1 MEQKPLHSAYSA
13 SPVLQVV
20 APLVLTFLVLV
31 LAAAI
36 ALWTGASGAL
46 VIWAMLGSVG
56 LMGATTALLQGGLY
70 GLAGLCPP
78 IYVQVRVSAYS
89 LPLQTIV
96 RSLWQPWK
104 ASNCLAPPHCCCR
117 AGLYGLAVQCPPIYV
132 AGMHLSKLCLGQSV
146 LIVSTSLE
154 QDIDATQR
162 EAPFTAAS
170 TLETLRES

>member
-1 MEQKPLHSAYSA
+1 MPKQGRADAQEHWLSAPQTIWRRSKLHRAYSA
-13 SPVLQVV
+13 LPVLQVV

-36 ALWTGASGAL
+36 ALWTGASGAP

-78 IYVQVRVSAYS
+78 IYVQVRASAYS

-96 RSLWQPWK
+96 RSLWQP
-104 ASNCLAPPHCCCR
+104 
-117 AGLYGLAVQCPPIYV
+117 
-132 AGMHLSKLCLGQSV
+132 
-146 LIVSTSLE
+146 
-154 QDIDATQR
+154 
-162 EAPFTAAS
+162 
-170 TLETLRES
+170 